1 MKRDCLLVML
11 GVLLVAMLSSVAM
24 AKGGHPEPAV
34 LGPVTY
40 IGFDLSS
47 HSISTY
53 DTVDEAMIEGK
64 EASYNFNKK
73 ESFKI
78 KQAIAVGIGEV
89 LLVSGDKLN
98 THYKDP
104 SDCKKINAAIGVYC
118 RANSMTVK
126 SYRDVTSHLSPK
138 QKKLPSNMVAVYI
151 CK

>member
-1 MKRDCLLVML
+1 MKRNCLLVVL
-11 GVLLVAMLSSVAM
+11 GVLLVAMSSPAAM
-24 AKGGHPEPAV
+24 AKGGHSEPAV
-34 LGPVTY
+34 SGPVTY

-47 HSISTY
+47 RSISTY

-64 EASYNFNKK
+64 DASYNFNRK

-89 LLVSGDKLN
+89 LLVSGDKLSA
-98 THYKDP
+98 HYKDP
-104 SDCKKINAAIGVYC
+104 SDCRKINAAIGAYC
-118 RANSMTVK
+118 RANSVTVK
-126 SYRDVTSHLSPK
+126 SCADVTAHLSSQ